1 MKETFQL
8 KYKSLEKANVKYRD
22 PLYNEKRLWVS
33 RLLAQFLIEDAVII
47 SIDESNFRHDA
58 LPLKQWQFN
67 QQSIAPKSRLPS
79 KRKREQGREKVTG
92 IVFTTDAQLEPQNEH
107 QFTNLTQIQ
116 DHLEVTLED
125 KQTYGNDKQP
135 PQLIKQDNRA
145 PHIER
150 EELKQSLPS

>member
-33 RLLAQFLIEDAVII
+33 RLLAQFLIEDAVIV

-79 KRKREQGREKVTG
+79 KRKREQGREKVSG
-92 IVFTTDAQLEPQNEH
+92 IVFTTDAQLEAQNEH
-107 QFTNLTQIQ
+107 QFSNLTHIQ
-116 DHLEVTLED
+116 EQQEVKLED
-125 KQTYGNDKQP
+125 QQLKESDKQP
-135 PQLIKQDNRA
+135 PLLINQDNIA
-145 PHIER
+145 PHNER
-150 EELKQSLPS
+150 EELKQ